1 LLLKQTHKPKAV
13 GITFI
18 IVGSGIPV
26 SILLAMLLVFLCDM
40 IDPSTG
46 EKTDFGT
53 ILRFTAPG
61 LVQKGV

>member
-1 LLLKQTHKPKAV
+1 MLKQTCKPKAV
-13 GITFI
+13 GIIFI
-18 IVGSGIPV
+18 IVSYGIPV

-53 ILRFTAPG
+53 ILRFAAPG
-61 LVQKGV
+61 LVEKGV